1 MFKNQGLQTLVGDH
15 FLNSDLN
22 VVSEEI
28 RSLFLIGV
36 KELKNVFVLQRWII
50 FHEHQSLGI
59 TGVIVTPSPHPS
71 PYF

>member
-50 FHEHQSLGI
+50 FHEHSL
-59 TGVIVTPSPHPS
+59 
-71 PYF
+71 